1 MVYNST
7 MNDNIIPFPV
17 VHKSEDLFLSKEE
30 SVELALDIF
39 EGIAEF
45 LDDEGYDVDN
55 MKDDLNVICNLMV
68 AAITRQA
75 GSEHFLHEVLEEMHQ
90 TLKKLI
96 EDNQKDNDSN

>member
-7 MNDNIIPFPV
+7 MNDNVIPFPV
-17 VHKSEDLFLSKEE
+17 VHKSEE

-45 LDDEGYDVDN
+45 LDDEGYDIED

-75 GSEHFLHEVLEEMHQ
+75 GSEHFLHQVLEEMHQ

-96 EDNQKDNDSN
+96 EDNQEDNDSNWL

>member
-1 MVYNST
+1 MYNST
-7 MNDNIIPFPV
+7 MNDNVIHFPV
-17 VHKSEDLFLSKEE
+17 VHKSEE

-45 LDDEGYDVDN
+45 LDDEGYDIDD

-75 GSEHFLHEVLEEMHQ
+75 GSEHFLHQVLEEMHQ
-90 TLKKLI
+90 TLKKLV
-96 EDNQKDNDSN
+96 EDNQEDNDSN